1 MSDSSVLQV
10 TEERDL
16 SRLEFFRVLEVVQSY
31 AGSQAGKALVARLL
45 PSKSRSGA
53 ALLMNETLHASE
65 LLSAGVE
72 PPVSNLQGIIDAV
85 SNIDSGVVSI
95 EPFHLRAT
103 GGMLHDMIVFSDR
116 VKSVSESVSGV
127 LDSAVSR
134 IPVLKDLSGQLLRIT
149 TPEGE
154 LAADASPQLK
164 KLSGR
169 IQSLR
174 SSLTSRLSRI
184 SSQLA
189 GKGILRDSPPTV
201 RSGRYVLPV
210 NSGKR
215 GFVKGLIH
223 DRSESGSTLFI
234 EPAELVEAGNE
245 LQEAVLDLQQETRR
259 ILREATLA
267 IRGRLEEIR
276 DGISIL
282 SGFDAV
288 FARARYHTRCST
300 VFPLEG
306 RMDLHHLAH
315 PLLSPDTVVKSRV
328 ILAEDWRVLI
338 ISGPNAGGKSVLLK
352 ALSLASICGRCGL
365 GVHAGSGSSMPFFS
379 RVMVSM
385 GDNQSIDMHLS
396 TYSARLSEQ
405 KSILLSGDS
414 ETLAVIDE
422 PAAGTDPVTGAA
434 LAAVFLEEL
443 ADSGVRCVVS
453 THMGQLKLLAGE
465 KPGFYNA
472 SMSFDPESLTPGFK
486 FIPDIPGASCT
497 LEAAAM
503 AGFPNRIL
511 EKASSLAGDSFSLDS
526 LVTSLRELEEKR
538 QREMKRLSEDRK
550 HARKSRKHL
559 EKQLRETRAGLEKK
573 IAAVDEEK
581 IRTLK
586 SIQSRAD
593 SLLVSLANSRSPED
607 RRKARKMLSQ
617 LAADEAVYK
626 KPAGKTEPER
636 DVSEI
641 HTGDRVMIEGWSVP
655 GVVEKAGRSTA
666 MVRIGSILVKK
677 KINDLVVIDTPEE
690 EYSGSS
696 EYEFVQENPEADL
709 LGMTV
714 DEAIVELDIKL
725 DNCIAVGL
733 KRIRVVH
740 GKGRLMKGITDWL
753 RHDRRLES
761 VTIAPPEEGGTG
773 ASIVV
778 LRG

>member
-1 MSDSSVLQV
+1 VSVQV
-10 TEERDL
+10 AEDQDL
-16 SRLEFFRVLEVVQSY
+16 SRLEYFRILEVVQSY
-31 AGSQAGKALVARLL
+31 AGSQAGKTLVSQLL
-45 PSKSRSGA
+45 PSENRFGA
-53 ALLMNETLHASE
+53 GVLMQKTLHAAE

-85 SNIDSGVVSI
+85 SELDRGVVSI

-103 GGMLHDMIVFSDR
+103 GGMLCDMIVFSDR
-116 VKSVSESVSGV
+116 VNSVSSSVSGI
-127 LDSAVSR
+127 LDSVTDS
-134 IPVLKDLSGQLLRIT
+134 IPIMDGLSKKLLRIT

-169 IQSLR
+169 IQGLR
-174 SSLTSRLSRI
+174 SSLASRLSRI
-184 SSQLA
+184 SGRLS

-223 DRSESGSTLFI
+223 DRSESGATLFI

-245 LQEAVLDLQQETRR
+245 LQEAVLDLQQERRR
-259 ILREATLA
+259 ILREATQA
-267 IRGRLEEIR
+267 VRKRLEEIR
-276 DGISIL
+276 KGISIL
-282 SGFDAV
+282 SGLDAV
-288 FARARYHTRCST
+288 FARARYHTFFST
-300 VFPLEG
+300 VFPQEG
-306 RMDLHHLAH
+306 QMDLHNLAH
-315 PLLSPDTVVKSRV
+315 PLLHTDTVVKSRV
-328 ILAEDWRVLI
+328 ILAADWRVLI

-352 ALSLASICGRCGL
+352 ALSLASICARCGL
-365 GVHAGSGSSMPFFS
+365 GVHAGSGSSMPFFR

-385 GDNQSIDMHLS
+385 GDNQSIDMHQS

-405 KSILLSGDS
+405 KNILVYGDS

-434 LAAVFLEEL
+434 FAAVFLEEL
-443 ADSGVRCVVS
+443 AESGVRCVVS
-453 THMGQLKLLAGE
+453 THMGQLKLLAG
-465 KPGFYNA
+465 KIPGFYNA
-472 SMSFDPESLTPGFK
+472 SMSFDPESLTPGFE
-486 FIPDIPGASCT
+486 FVPDIPGASCT

-503 AGFPNRIL
+503 AGFPDKML
-511 EKASSLAGDSFSLDS
+511 EKASSLAGDSFSLDN

-538 QREMKRLSEDRK
+538 QTEMRKLSEDRK
-550 HARKSRKHL
+550 HARKSRKYL
-559 EKQLRETRAGLEKK
+559 EKQLRETRAGLEEK

-581 IRTLK
+581 TRALK

-593 SLLVSLANSRSPED
+593 SLMVSMANSPSPAD
-607 RRKARKMLSQ
+607 RRKARKMLSV
-617 LAADEAVYK
+617 LAAAEAAVGNTAK
-626 KPAGKTEPER
+626 NKAEPG
-636 DVSEI
+636 DSVSEI
-641 HTGDRVMIEGWSVP
+641 HTGDRVMIDGWSVS

-666 MVRIGSILVKK
+666 MVRIGSVLVKK
-677 KINDLVVIDTPEE
+677 KLSDLVKTDIPEE
-690 EYSGSS
+690 EREGSS
-696 EYEFVQENPEADL
+696 EYQAIQESPEADL

-714 DEAIVELDIKL
+714 DEAIAELDIKL
-725 DNCIAVGL
+725 DNCVAVGL

-740 GKGRLMKGITDWL
+740 GKGRLMEGITHWL
-753 RHDRRLES
+753 RRDRRLES
-761 VTIAPPEEGGTG
+761 VTIAPPEEGGAG